1 MLKQVFSLLLISLF
15 TFSCQQENTEKN
27 DALSHLPAS
36 VDVVL
41 AFDVDQMMDKAAFEQ
56 VTQMPF
62 YEEIVRETAEENQA
76 FAKILKQP
84 SSSGLNMNSKFFV
97 GLERDGRD
105 MEQIVAVFPIAD
117 QTAFEKMLQNTEIE
131 GDENISKGANYYT
144 TKNSILTW
152 DETVAIM
159 VATPPKEELSVNQAE
174 QLLVLDKAES
184 IASNKNL
191 QKCIAEQADM
201 SIWIDSEII
210 IEDPES
216 VDQLSKLLGLSL
228 EDLKGNYLHTFLDFQ
243 KGQIKASTEYYIK
256 SIVAN
261 DLDLL
266 FKDAPD
272 TDFSALFPSENLSM
286 FFTAGLELR
295 GINQLLIEKHIKG
308 SATSFTDEYGL
319 SFEDL
324 IDASNGDVAVGLYAS
339 EKEKNKATEIL
350 FATTIADEERIAS
363 ILKAAEE
370 QELIKKTSND
380 LYKLLGINRP
390 IELDTITDTLK
401 IDMDGFLLLKDDILY
416 LTSSEDMVQK
426 IQSGQFSRD
435 GKINLQVAEITKKN
449 IFSLVLNGDD
459 NDATKWN
466 TPFGIVSKNIIIQT
480 DRKRSEVILKTNNPN
495 ENSLETL
502 FKEINKDYEKQQPSE
517 ETKI

>member
-1 MLKQVFSLLLISLF
+1 
-15 TFSCQQENTEKN
+15 
-27 DALSHLPAS
+27 
-36 VDVVL
+36 
-41 AFDVDQMMDKAAFEQ
+41 
-56 VTQMPF
+56 
-62 YEEIVRETAEENQA
+62 
-76 FAKILKQP
+76 
-84 SSSGLNMNSKFFV
+84 
-97 GLERDGRD
+97 
-105 MEQIVAVFPIAD
+105 
-117 QTAFEKMLQNTEIE
+117 
-131 GDENISKGANYYT
+131 
-144 TKNSILTW
+144 
-152 DETVAIM
+152 
-159 VATPPKEELSVNQAE
+159 
-174 QLLVLDKAES
+174 
-184 IASNKNL
+184 
-191 QKCIAEQADM
+191 M

-350 FATTIADEERIAS
+350 FATTIADEKKIAS